1 LNNNMD
7 YRLINTL
14 ETNEGW
20 RTLKYYLHERLKEL
34 EQEMITFHSFDL
46 AKEKGRLDLME
57 AKGRYRE
64 IKELIEIVRN
74 PARVSG
80 FFTDI
85 AD

>member
-1 LNNNMD
+1 MD

-20 RTLKYYLHERLKEL
+20 RVLKYYLYERLEEL

-57 AKGRYRE
+57 SKGRYRE
-64 IKELIEIVRN
+64 IKELMEIVKN
-74 PARVSG
+74 PVRVSG
-80 FFTDI
+80 FFKDI
-85 AD
+85 ED